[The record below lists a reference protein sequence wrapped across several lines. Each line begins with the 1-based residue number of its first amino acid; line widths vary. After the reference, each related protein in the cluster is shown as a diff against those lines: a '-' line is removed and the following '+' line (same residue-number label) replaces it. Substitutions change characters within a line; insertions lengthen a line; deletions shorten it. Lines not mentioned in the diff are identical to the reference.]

1 MKRPE
6 TLAQVDAALARFTT
20 KTGVAKGLTYRPDPT
35 DIFISPYSKCGTTW
49 VSQIAHGLRSGGDM
63 AFDEI
68 TDVVP
73 WLELAHDMGRDVND
87 RQPYRPKL
95 FKSHLPWGVIPE
107 GGRYIVVLRD
117 PVDAMASL
125 FRFFDGWMF
134 ERGAIPLEDFADYY
148 LHRMEREDYWSHASS
163 WWGVRGR
170 KDVLLLAYEHMT
182 RDPGKSVA
190 QVADFMGVSD
200 EDARAVSRVQASL
213 EFMMAHGR
221 QFDDH
226 LVRQARDL
234 ACGLPPGGEAS
245 KVASGQAG
253 AGRAQIS
260 AAMRQA
266 YTEKWRET
274 MGAAH
279 GLDVYDTL
287 LAALAD

>member
-6 TLAQVDAALARFTT
+6 TLAQMDAALTRFATE
-20 KTGVAKGLTYRPDPT
+20 TGVAKGLTYRPDPT

-63 AFDEI
+63 TFDEI

-87 RQPYRPKL
+87 PQPYRPKL

-117 PVDAMASL
+117 PVDAMVSL
-125 FRFFDGWMF
+125 YRFFDGWMF
-134 ERGAIPLEDFADYY
+134 VRGSIPLEDFAAYY
-148 LHRMEREDYWSHASS
+148 LHRMGREEYWSHASS
-163 WWGVRGR
+163 WWAVRGR
-170 KDVLLLAYEHMT
+170 KDVLLLGYEHMT

-190 QVADFMGVSD
+190 QVADFMEVFD
-200 EDARAVSRVQASL
+200 EDARAVAKAQASL
-213 EFMMAHGR
+213 EFMTAHGR

-245 KVASGQAG
+245 KVARGQAG

-260 AAMRQA
+260 AATRQA
-266 YTEKWRET
+266 YAKKWRET

-279 GLDVYDTL
+279 GLDGYDTL

>member
-6 TLAQVDAALARFTT
+6 TLAQMDAALTRFATEA
-20 KTGVAKGLTYRPDPT
+20 GVAKGLTYRPDPT

-63 AFDEI
+63 TFDEI

-87 RQPYRPKL
+87 PQPYRPKL

-117 PVDAMASL
+117 PVDAMVSL
-125 FRFFDGWMF
+125 YRFFDGWMF
-134 ERGAIPLEDFADYY
+134 VRGSIPLEDFAAYY
-148 LHRMEREDYWSHASS
+148 LHRMGREEYWSHASS
-163 WWGVRGR
+163 WWAVRGR
-170 KDVLLLAYEHMT
+170 KDVLLLGYEHMT

-190 QVADFMGVSD
+190 QVADFMEVFD
-200 EDARAVSRVQASL
+200 EDARAVAKAQASL
-213 EFMMAHGR
+213 EFMTAHER

-226 LVRQARDL
+226 RVRQARDL

-260 AAMRQA
+260 AATRQA
-266 YTEKWRET
+266 YAKKWRET

-279 GLDVYDTL
+279 GLNGYDTL

>member
-1 MKRPE
+1 MTRPE
-6 TLAQVDAALARFTT
+6 TLAQMDAALARFATEA
-20 KTGVAKGLTYRPDPT
+20 GVAKGLTYRPDPT

-49 VSQIAHGLRSGGDM
+49 ISQIAHGLRSGGDM
-63 AFDEI
+63 MFDEI

-87 RQPYRPKL
+87 PQPYRPKL
-95 FKSHLPWGVIPE
+95 FKSHLPWGVSPE

-117 PVDAMASL
+117 PVDAMVSL
-125 FRFFDGWMF
+125 YRFFDGWMF
-134 ERGAIPLEDFADYY
+134 ERGAIPLEDFAAYY
-148 LHRMEREDYWSHASS
+148 LQRMGREDYWSHASS
-163 WWGVRGR
+163 WWAVRGR
-170 KDVLLLAYEHMT
+170 KDVLLLGYEHMT

-190 QVADFMGVSD
+190 QVADFMEVFD
-200 EDARAVSRVQASL
+200 EDARAVAQAQATL
-213 EFMMAHGR
+213 EFMTAHGR

-226 LVRQARDL
+226 RVRQTRDL

-245 KVASGQAG
+245 KVARGQAG

-266 YTEKWRET
+266 YADKWRET

-279 GLDVYDTL
+279 GLDGYETL